1 MSGIRRHI
9 LFIGLLFIATTG
21 FSQSSLRLSVITVS
35 DSAPALGD
43 EILVF
48 ANLQNTDTANS
59 FTGVVNFE
67 IANGIQNLSGNNIL
81 SAPPYNGTQI
91 TLNPKE
97 EIPALFTVR
106 VDEQYFKVGPD
117 IIVIWPMTTLPP
129 NDSIRIPINIH
140 QALGIEGLTQNKP
153 HLSVNGN
160 QLMIHSGA
168 TANNELKQVRIFN
181 LTGQL
186 LLQQSSEEKN
196 INLSID
202 ELPRGIFICE
212 LLYGNNKRNVMKFV
226 KF

>member
-1 MSGIRRHI
+1 
-9 LFIGLLFIATTG
+9 LLLIATTG
-21 FSQSSLRLSVITVS
+21 FSQSSLRLNVITVS

-67 IANGIQNLSGNNIL
+67 IANGFQNLSGSNIL

-129 NDSIRIPINIH
+129 KDSIRIPITIH
-140 QALGIEGLTQNKP
+140 QALGIEWLTQNKP

-160 QLMIHSGA
+160 QLMIQSGV

-196 INLSID
+196 ISIGID
-202 ELPRGIFICE
+202 ELPRGLFVCE
-212 LLYGNNKRNVMKFV
+212 LLYSNNKRNVMKFV